1 MEPLPLDDQFHFDQL
16 EIVESFV
23 IESEDFKLDVVI
35 PYFKDIYKVSK
46 GENVICTNSFLFSDA
61 NFDQDLIQRSEDKRK
76 GINRIIMM
84 EYANL
89 PGILFDR
96 FFSLIDP
103 TGSGFADIKSF
114 LIALCKIYY
123 SNINEKIRFAFDIYD
138 FDRDG
143 YIEKEDVR
151 IVMSFMPIGQ
161 IVSLDILTI
170 KESII
175 ENKEGIFTQEGGGST
190 AFEDRVEA

>member
-1 MEPLPLDDQFHFDQL
+1 
-16 EIVESFV
+16 
-23 IESEDFKLDVVI
+23 
-35 PYFKDIYKVSK
+35 
-46 GENVICTNSFLFSDA
+46 
-61 NFDQDLIQRSEDKRK
+61 
-76 GINRIIMM
+76 MM

-151 IVMSFMPIGQ
+151 IVMSFMPIG
-161 IVSLDILTI
+161 
-170 KESII
+170 
-175 ENKEGIFTQEGGGST
+175 
-190 AFEDRVEA
+190 